1 MYITELLK
9 HDKDLKIYQEKTFDQ
24 IGVMFPLEYLR
35 NSLIRIFKD
44 KKTNEM
50 IGGFAL
56 VLNTKLRTL
65 ESIPHNFHN
74 NAYNEEN
81 TLEVTGLWL
90 DRKIK
95 NGLLSTK
102 FWLYFFKDVYAQKN
116 KDYIIYAYD
125 LKKPKLQK
133 LYSKGSPNI
142 LYRGQTK
149 KLKGMLSES
158 IESIEVVRRD
168 SIVYLP
174 LKNIHFFAKKII
186 SKRSTLRVRRYA

>member
-1 MYITELLK
+1 MYTTELLK
-9 HDKDLKIYQEKTFDQ
+9 HDKDLKIYQEKTFEQ

-35 NSLIRIFKD
+35 SSLIRIFRD
-44 KKTNEM
+44 KATNQI

-65 ESIPHNFHN
+65 ESIPHNFYSSV
-74 NAYNEEN
+74 YNENN

-102 FWLYFFKDVYAQKN
+102 FWLHFFKDVYAQKN

-125 LKKPKLQK
+125 LEKPKLQK

-149 KLKGMLSES
+149 KLKGMLNES
-158 IESIEVVRRD
+158 IESIEVVKRD
-168 SIVYLP
+168 SIIYLP
-174 LKNIHFFAKKII
+174 FKNIHFFAKRII
-186 SKRSTLRVRRYA
+186 SKRSHLRIRRYA